1 MSKHKTQKGKKEK
14 YLCPFRALF
23 LLFIVVLEENP
34 GISKIFCSHS
44 TTTKSLGLD
53 TGCSWGT
60 CAVRDLWLEL
70 RGQTIYSPFYSSQQ
84 FQ

>member
-53 TGCSWGT
+53 TGCSWGHLH
-60 CAVRDLWLEL
+60 CSRFVVGAERANY
-70 RGQTIYSPFYSSQQ
+70 I
-84 FQ
+84 